1 MIAADEGWWWRGPC
15 QVRVLDHDNSMPEV
29 RPRAHSDT
37 APPKQLQPRIE
48 RDLPQRHHH
57 LYVRQCA
64 DFRLEVIEAAGD
76 FLGQRLVVG
85 RGASDCRG
93 DVRIREL
100 QSVIRARGCRDVG
113 EARSMERGHEE
124 VARAAGTV
132 AREYAARAVRSVRGR
147 SEPEEQEACCLIAEA
162 GDGSAPVRIVAVGA
176 LLFAGDSRAVRAQPR
191 AAVAR
196 HDCMMSISQ
205 LLSMVRLN
213 ADTT

>member
-1 MIAADEGWWWRGPC
+1 MTISLLGIMMAIAVSGYTSWAKASNQSG
-15 QVRVLDHDNSMPEV
+15 
-29 RPRAHSDT
+29 RA
-37 APPKQLQPRIE
+37 
-48 RDLPQRHHH
+48 
-57 LYVRQCA
+57 
-64 DFRLEVIEAAGD
+64 
-76 FLGQRLVVG
+76 
-85 RGASDCRG
+85 
-93 DVRIREL
+93 REL

-191 AAVAR
+191 AAVA
-196 HDCMMSISQ
+196 
-205 LLSMVRLN
+205 
-213 ADTT
+213 